1 MLSGGVKPTSEAGSV
16 DELALGARE
25 LAASVLTLGQGVVDA
40 MATNPGSVSTAEIHS
55 LITHVEAAT
64 SGLAPFAQTVVPLGQ
79 SVTELSD
86 ALMALLGRL
95 NDFLA

>member
-1 MLSGGVKPTSEAGSV
+1 MRVLLTPRKWVQIKPSRRHAEARVGPES
-16 DELALGARE
+16 DRHTGPESDCHR
-25 LAASVLTLGQGVVDA
+25 Q
-40 MATNPGSVSTAEIHS
+40 
-55 LITHVEAAT
+55 THVEAAT